1 MSKEKS
7 KLGKAIKDKGLTQK
21 EFAELLFQKTG
32 YFIAVTNLSN
42 FCSGFRTIKKIETA
56 RMFADVLEV
65 DLNEIL

>member
-7 KLGKAIKDKGLTQK
+7 KLGKAIKEKGLTQK
-21 EFAELLFQKTG
+21 EFAELLYQKTG